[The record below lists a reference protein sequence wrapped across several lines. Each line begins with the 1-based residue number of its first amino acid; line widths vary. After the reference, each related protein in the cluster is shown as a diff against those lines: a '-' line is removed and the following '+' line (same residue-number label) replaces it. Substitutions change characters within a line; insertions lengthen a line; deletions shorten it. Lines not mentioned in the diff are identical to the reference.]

1 MTREPPNRDLQA
13 LVIGASAGAVEALLC
28 ILPSLPAD
36 YPLVIIIVVH
46 LPPHGESILASL
58 LATRCQIAVKEA
70 EDKELVRPGT
80 AYLAPPNY
88 HLLVEPDLRL
98 ALSVDDPVLY
108 SRPSIDVLFESAAD
122 AYGDA
127 LTGVILSGANSDG
140 AHGLRAIGEAGGLAL
155 VQAPMT
161 AEASAMP
168 QAALAA
174 CPQARALTLAQITEV
189 LKTELPRRLR

>member
-98 ALSVDDPVLY
+98 ALSVDD
-108 SRPSIDVLFESAAD
+108 
-122 AYGDA
+122 
-127 LTGVILSGANSDG
+127 
-140 AHGLRAIGEAGGLAL
+140 
-155 VQAPMT
+155 
-161 AEASAMP
+161 
-168 QAALAA
+168 
-174 CPQARALTLAQITEV
+174 
-189 LKTELPRRLR
+189 